1 MSVQSEEKPAT
12 FTNQENTNDDP
23 RDQVDPADLVEDSPE
38 SDGGGETSA
47 LFDARDY
54 SDPRLTLD
62 QIDDKDVDK
71 IRIEFSGSVMLDRK
85 NPEDV
90 ALMRGLHLGQS
101 LELRVAATVG
111 SKKHGYTTGKEGDLD
126 AIVYT
131 GGLKVDTVYKLA
143 PEDL

>member
-1 MSVQSEEKPAT
+1 MSIQTEKPAT
-12 FTNQENTNDDP
+12 FADQEKAEDEQTDDP
-23 RDQVDPADLVEDSPE
+23 LDKVEDDPE
-38 SDGGGETSA
+38 LGDGGVGTTA

-54 SDPRLTLD
+54 SDPRLSLD

-90 ALMRGLHLGQS
+90 ALMRSLHLGQS